1 MISMHRGCARLQF
14 VVALSF
20 AVAASG
26 PLHAAAS
33 ARPNVLLIVSDEQG
47 FSDFGFAGND
57 NTQTYRRF
65 FQQPLRRSVM
75 VTRTF

>member
-1 MISMHRGCARLQF
+1 MHHRFARLRF

-33 ARPNVLLIVSDEQG
+33 ARPNVLLIVSDDQG
-47 FSDFGFAGND
+47 FSDFGFPGKRPERED
-57 NTQTYRRF
+57 
-65 FQQPLRRSVM
+65 LIRSPVESAPYHF
-75 VTRTF
+75 TIL